1 MKTLC
6 AAAGAALLAC
16 TMTAFAQTDVACGQT
31 LQAPM
36 RADSALTID
45 SRPSGLTIVG
55 ADQQTIRVTCTADHP
70 EEMQGVRLRFFGSGS
85 DTTLTIQGGETHHGG
100 VDVRIE
106 VPHRTSVQVK
116 MGAGE
121 VKLQNL
127 EGNKSV
133 DLYAGQITISSSHGW
148 DDYRSV
154 DASVDIGEVKAEA
167 FGADKGGFFR
177 NFTRKNAKGEFRL
190 YAHVTTGEIDLL
202 GGDTGGSA
210 D

>member
-1 MKTLC
+1 MKILH

-16 TMTAFAQTDVACGQT
+16 SMMGFAQTDVTCGQA

-36 RADSALTID
+36 HADTALMID
-45 SRPSGLTIVG
+45 SRPAGLTIVG
-55 ADQQTIRVTCTADHP
+55 TDDQAIHVTCTADHA
-70 EEMQGVRLRFFGSGS
+70 EEMQGVELRFLGGQQG
-85 DTTLTIQGGETHHGG
+85 TLTIKGGETHHGS
-100 VDVRIE
+100 VQVRIE

-121 VKLQNL
+121 VTIRNL

-133 DLYAGQITISSSHGW
+133 DLYAGQITISSDHEW
-148 DDYRSV
+148 NYRSV
-154 DASVDIGEVKAEA
+154 DASVDIGEVNASA

-177 NFTRKNAKGEFRL
+177 HFTRKNPTGQFRL
-190 YAHVTTGEIDLL
+190 YAHVMTGEIDLV
-202 GGDTGGSA
+202 GAGPASHA